1 MVMDD
6 TSLDG
11 YGDRTNSDI
20 SVGAPTE
27 SVADIDYTD
36 LAIEVLTTQD
46 PYLIRSLTDFLTVL
60 PNPCHIQS
68 ILQNAVDR
76 LAQSDLQS
84 YRWIVEHSAYL
95 IPYLDLT
102 PPDKRLPF
110 SVFAERELSIYD
122 SFP

>member
-1 MVMDD
+1 MNY
-6 TSLDG
+6 TSPDG
-11 YGDRTNSDI
+11 YGDRTDSHLP
-20 SVGAPTE
+20 VGTPKE

-60 PNPCHIQS
+60 PNPCHVQS

-76 LAQSDLQS
+76 LSQSDLQS

-102 PPDKRLPF
+102 PQDNTLPF
-110 SVFAERELSIYD
+110 SFGEDRQLSMYD
-122 SFP
+122 SFL